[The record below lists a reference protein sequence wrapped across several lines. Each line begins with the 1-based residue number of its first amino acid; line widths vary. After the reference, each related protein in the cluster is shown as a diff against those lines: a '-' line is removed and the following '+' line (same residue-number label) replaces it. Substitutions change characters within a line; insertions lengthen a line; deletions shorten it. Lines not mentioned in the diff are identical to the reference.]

1 MKLSELKIPE
11 GSRSNSMRVGRGLG
25 CGKGKTSGRGQKGA
39 GARSG
44 AATRPGFEG
53 GQNPLYRRIPKRGF
67 KNVNRKEFA
76 VINLDQ
82 IEKLG
87 LGEGSEVDCALFMKD
102 TKNGVK
108 VLGDGEISVKLTII
122 ADAFSKSAVEK
133 IEKVGG
139 TAKVR

>member
-11 GSRSNSMRVGRGLG
+11 GSRSNNMRVGRGLG
-25 CGKGKTSGRGQKGA
+25 CGKGKTCGRGQKGA
-39 GARSG
+39 GSRSG
-44 AATRPGFEG
+44 GATNPGFEG
-53 GQNPLYRRIPKRGF
+53 GQTPLYRRIPKRGF
-67 KNVNRKEFA
+67 NNINRKEFA

-102 TKNGVK
+102 IKGGVK
-108 VLGDGEISVKLTII
+108 VLGDGEISVKLTIV
-122 ADAFSKSAVEK
+122 ADAFSKSAIEK

>member
-1 MKLSELKIPE
+1 MKLSELRIPE
-11 GSRSNSMRVGRGLG
+11 GSRSNNMRVGRGLG

-44 AATRPGFEG
+44 GATNPGFEG
-53 GQNPLYRRIPKRGF
+53 GQTPLYRRIPKRGF

-76 VINLDQ
+76 VINLSQ

-87 LGEGSEVDCALFMKD
+87 LGEGSEIDCALFLKD
-102 TKNGVK
+102 SKDGVK

-122 ADAFSKSAVEK
+122 ADAFSKSAIEK

>member
-11 GSRSNSMRVGRGLG
+11 GSRSNNMRVGRGLG
-25 CGKGKTSGRGQKGA
+25 CGKGKTCGRGQKGA
-39 GARSG
+39 GSRSG
-44 AATRPGFEG
+44 GATNPGFEG
-53 GQNPLYRRIPKRGF
+53 GQTPLYRRIPKRGF
-67 KNVNRKEFA
+67 NNINRKEFA

-102 TKNGVK
+102 IKDGVK
-108 VLGDGEISVKLTII
+108 VLGDGEISVKLTIV
-122 ADAFSKSAVEK
+122 ADAFSKSAIEK

>member
-11 GSRSNSMRVGRGLG
+11 GSRSNNMRVGRGLG
-25 CGKGKTSGRGQKGA
+25 CGKGKTCGRGQKGA
-39 GARSG
+39 GSRSG
-44 AATRPGFEG
+44 GATNPGFEG
-53 GQNPLYRRIPKRGF
+53 GQTPLYRRIPKRGF
-67 KNVNRKEFA
+67 NNINRNEFA

-102 TKNGVK
+102 IKDGVK
-108 VLGDGEISVKLTII
+108 VLGDGEISVKLTIV
-122 ADAFSKSAVEK
+122 ADAFSKSAIEK